1 MSKPQLL
8 EWEMIWHTNPSV
20 SVQLQTSYVATC
32 TLFPDGTLN
41 LKSDPEGR
49 LQVPYYK
56 LINMIE
62 EARIVARH
70 FYGEQWG
77 EE

>member
-8 EWEMIWHTNPSV
+8 EWEMLWDSNPSV
-20 SVQLQTSYVATC
+20 SVQLQSSYVATC
-32 TLFPDGTLN
+32 TLFPDGSLN

-49 LQVPYYK
+49 LQVPYSK
-56 LINMIE
+56 LVHMIQ
-62 EARIVARH
+62 EARDVARY

-77 EE
+77 Q